1 MAGYHRLFDP
11 HLLSPFPAAGLF
23 GTESH
28 EGQRVKVDY
37 LLHIL
42 ILINIY
48 IILVVSLDL
57 IAGYTGLLSISHAA
71 FYGIGAYFTALLS
84 LHFQT
89 NFLFNMVFGIVGAAI
104 LGVIIAFPSI
114 RIHDDYFVI
123 ATFGLQMIV
132 YSIFNNWVALTRGP
146 LGIPG
151 IPVASLFGVAID
163 NHWKFLLLSAIFA
176 FLAYLLVR
184 KLVSSPYGRVLKAI
198 REDEV
203 FAESLGKNVDFYKIQ
218 VFVIGGALASVAG
231 NLYAH
236 YITFIDPTSFTI
248 LESILVVSMVIIGG
262 AGSLRGPVLGAVVL
276 VILPEALRF
285 IGLPSAVAANLRQ
298 IFYGGLLVLMMLYR
312 PQGLVGEFN
321 LQK

>member
-1 MAGYHRLFDP
+1 MAGHHRLFDP
-11 HLLSPFPAAGLF
+11 YLFSPFPAARLP
-23 GTESH
+23 GTEGH

-57 IAGYTGLLSISHAA
+57 IAGCTGPLSIAHAA
-71 FYGIGAYFTALLS
+71 FYAIGAYFTALLS
-84 LHFQT
+84 LYFQT

-104 LGVIIAFPSI
+104 LEVIIAFPSI

-123 ATFGLQMIV
+123 G
-132 YSIFNNWVALTRGP
+132 
-146 LGIPG
+146 
-151 IPVASLFGVAID
+151 GV
-163 NHWKFLLLSAIFA
+163 
-176 FLAYLLVR
+176 
-184 KLVSSPYGRVLKAI
+184 
-198 REDEV
+198 
-203 FAESLGKNVDFYKIQ
+203 
-218 VFVIGGALASVAG
+218 LASVAG

-248 LESILVVSMVIIGG
+248 LESILVISMVIIGG

-276 VILPEALRF
+276 VILPGALRF

-298 IFYGGLLVLMMLYR
+298 IFYGSLLVLMMLYR

>member
-1 MAGYHRLFDP
+1 
-11 HLLSPFPAAGLF
+11 
-23 GTESH
+23 
-28 EGQRVKVDY
+28 
-37 LLHIL
+37 
-42 ILINIY
+42 
-48 IILVVSLDL
+48 
-57 IAGYTGLLSISHAA
+57 
-71 FYGIGAYFTALLS
+71 
-84 LHFQT
+84 
-89 NFLFNMVFGIVGAAI
+89 MVFGIVGAAI

-123 ATFGLQMIV
+123 ATFGFQMIV

-146 LGIPG
+146 LGVPG
-151 IPVASLFGVAID
+151 IPVPSLFGLAID

-176 FLAYLLVR
+176 LLAYSLVH
-184 KLVSSPYGRVLKAI
+184 KLVGSPYGRVLKAI

-203 FAESLGKNVDFYKIQ
+203 FAESLGKNVNSYKIQ

-231 NLYAH
+231 NFYAH

-248 LESILVVSMVIIGG
+248 LESILVISMVIIGG

-298 IFYGGLLVLMMLYR
+298 IFYGSLLVLMMLYR
-312 PQGLVGEFN
+312 PQGLVGEFS

>member
-1 MAGYHRLFDP
+1 M
-11 HLLSPFPAAGLF
+11 
-23 GTESH
+23 
-28 EGQRVKVDY
+28 DY
-37 LLHIL
+37 ILHIL

-57 IAGYTGLLSISHAA
+57 IAGYTGMLSIAHAA
-71 FYGIGAYFTALLS
+71 FYGIGAYATALLS

-89 NFLFNMVFGIVGAAI
+89 NFLFNMLFGIVGAAV
-104 LGVIIAFPSI
+104 LGVIIAFPSL

-123 ATFGLQMIV
+123 ATFGFQMIV
-132 YSIFNNWVALTRGP
+132 YSIFNNWIDLTRGP

-151 IPVASLFGVAID
+151 IPVASLFGFNID
-163 NHWKFLLLSAIFA
+163 NHWKFLVLSAIFA
-176 FLAYLLVR
+176 FLAYLLVH
-184 KLVSSPYGRVLKAI
+184 KLVNSPYGRVLKAI

-203 FAESLGKNVDFYKIQ
+203 FAESLGKNVNSYKIQ
-218 VFVIGGALASVAG
+218 VFVIGGAIASVAG

-248 LESILVVSMVIIGG
+248 LESILVISMVIIGG
-262 AGSLRGPVLGAVVL
+262 AGSLRGPIIGAVVL

-285 IGLPSAVAANLRQ
+285 VGLPSSVAANLRQ
-298 IFYGGLLVLMMLYR
+298 IFYGSLMVLTMLYR
-312 PQGLVGEFN
+312 PQGLIGEFN

>member
-1 MAGYHRLFDP
+1 M
-11 HLLSPFPAAGLF
+11 
-23 GTESH
+23 
-28 EGQRVKVDY
+28 DY
-37 LLHIL
+37 ILHIL

-57 IAGYTGLLSISHAA
+57 IAGYTGLLSIAHAA
-71 FYGIGAYFTALLS
+71 FYGIGAYATALLS

-89 NFLFNMVFGIVGAAI
+89 NFLFNMLFGIIGAAV
-104 LGVIIAFPSI
+104 LGAIIAFPSL

-123 ATFGLQMIV
+123 ATFGFQMIV
-132 YSIFNNWVALTRGP
+132 YSIFNNWVDLTRGP

-151 IPVASLFGVAID
+151 IPVASLFGFNID
-163 NHWKFLLLSAIFA
+163 SHWKFLILSAIFA
-176 FLAYLLVR
+176 FLAYLLVH
-184 KLVSSPYGRVLKAI
+184 KLVNSPYGRVLKAI

-203 FAESLGKNVDFYKIQ
+203 FAQSLGKNVNSYKIQ
-218 VFVIGGALASVAG
+218 VFIIGGALASMAG

-248 LESILVVSMVIIGG
+248 LESILVISMVIIGG
-262 AGSLRGPVLGAVVL
+262 AGSLRGPIIGAAVL

-285 IGLPSAVAANLRQ
+285 VGLPSSVAANLRQ
-298 IFYGGLLVLMMLYR
+298 IFYGSLMVLMMLYR

>member
-1 MAGYHRLFDP
+1 M
-11 HLLSPFPAAGLF
+11 
-23 GTESH
+23 
-28 EGQRVKVDY
+28 DY

-57 IAGYTGLLSISHAA
+57 IAGYTGLLSIAHAA
-71 FYGIGAYFTALLS
+71 FYGIGAYATALLS
-84 LHFQT
+84 IHFQT
-89 NFLFNMVFGIVGAAI
+89 NFLFNMLFGMAGAAL
-104 LGVIIAFPSI
+104 LGVIIAFPSL

-123 ATFGLQMIV
+123 ATFGFQMIV
-132 YSIFNNWVALTRGP
+132 YSVLNNWVDLTRGP

-151 IPVASLFGVAID
+151 IPVASLFGFNID
-163 NHWKFLLLSAIFA
+163 THWKFLILSAIFA
-176 FLAYLLVR
+176 FLAYLLVH
-184 KLVSSPYGRVLKAI
+184 KLVNSPYGRVLKAI

-203 FAESLGKNVDFYKIQ
+203 FAESLGKNVNSYKIQ
-218 VFVIGGALASVAG
+218 VFVIGGAIASVAG

-248 LESILVVSMVIIGG
+248 LESILVISMVIIGG
-262 AGSLRGPVLGAVVL
+262 AGSLRGPIIGAVVL

-285 IGLPSAVAANLRQ
+285 VGLPSSVAANLRQ
-298 IFYGGLLVLMMLYR
+298 IFYGSLLVLMMLYR
-312 PQGLVGEFN
+312 PRGLVGEFN

>member
-1 MAGYHRLFDP
+1 M
-11 HLLSPFPAAGLF
+11 
-23 GTESH
+23 
-28 EGQRVKVDY
+28 DY

-57 IAGYTGLLSISHAA
+57 IAGYTGLLSIAHAA
-71 FYGIGAYFTALLS
+71 FYGIGAYATALLS
-84 LHFQT
+84 IHFQT
-89 NFLFNMVFGIVGAAI
+89 NFLFNMLFGVVGAAA
-104 LGVIIAFPSI
+104 LGIIIAFPSL

-123 ATFGLQMIV
+123 ATFGFQMIV
-132 YSIFNNWVALTRGP
+132 YSVLNNWVELTRGP

-151 IPVASLFGVAID
+151 IPVASLFGLAFD
-163 NHWKFLLLSAIFA
+163 SHWRFLVLSAIFA
-176 FLAYLLVR
+176 SLAYLLVR
-184 KLVSSPYGRVLKAI
+184 KLVNSPYGRVLKAI

-203 FAESLGKNVDFYKIQ
+203 FAESLGKNVNSYKIQ

-236 YITFIDPTSFTI
+236 YVTFIDPTSFTI
-248 LESILVVSMVIIGG
+248 LESILVISMVIIGG
-262 AGSLRGPVLGAVVL
+262 AGSLRGPVIGAVVL

-285 IGLPSAVAANLRQ
+285 VGLPSSVAANVRQ

-321 LQK
+321 LQR